1 MEEFSHKQITAVEK
15 EFESLQL
22 AFTELNLDTSPEHS
36 RARVKED
43 IPDSILK
50 NNYNCWRIISI
61 LRGKE
66 EIYREE
72 SDPEWYWGVSI

>member
-1 MEEFSHKQITAVEK
+1 MQILQKGDVMALEK
-15 EFESLQL
+15 EFESLKL
-22 AFTELNLDTSPEHS
+22 TFTELNLDASPEHP

-50 NNYNCWRIISI
+50 NNYNCWRITSI

-72 SDPEWYWGVSI
+72 TDPEWY